1 MYGIRGWKEGHS
13 LRVQL
18 EASFSALSGIHP
30 VSTISPSS
38 PSFWDSEWSF
48 PPMGHQIC
56 KLTWVYLSTGFG
68 RKASSQNV
76 ISEQEKCLKE
86 LEELKLEIQKCQFER
101 DELYQILDL
110 YIYDEWDH
118 RLDVEL
124 PILRSE
130 HEMRMMAMQMMT
142 NSISDAME
150 RYKELIQVNNSYRI
164 RHSQLLRE
172 QAQLK
177 NKIQILL
184 NEKREQLVEQTEL
197 PASSEEAKRLCEE
210 AGMNICDP
218 RAQQQQV

>member
-118 RLDVEL
+118 
-124 PILRSE
+124 S
-130 HEMRMMAMQMMT
+130 
-142 NSISDAME
+142 
-150 RYKELIQVNNSYRI
+150 I

-218 RAQQQQV
+218 RAQQQQVGLGLRVRLSSCLTINIDKPM